1 MRVYSYL
8 SLANGK
14 GVHREVE
21 SEGSRRQSSGPR
33 NTNIIEGISGLD
45 ELATQSEVQKL
56 YGDRGVNDAGT
67 WNESDTSYRGRSHR
81 HRLKRSMKLWLK
93 KICCEKS
100 AEPIVP
106 EKIDYTGKG

>member
-1 MRVYSYL
+1 M
-8 SLANGK
+8 
-14 GVHREVE
+14 E

-45 ELATQSEVQKL
+45 ELATQSEVLKL
-56 YGDRGVNDAGT
+56 YGDRGVDDAGT
-67 WNESDTSYRGRSHR
+67 WNESDKSYRGRSHR

-106 EKIDYTGKG
+106 EESTTPGRGEP